1 MIKLTAVAAVGANF
15 ELGKGNDL
23 LWHLPEDFKFFKKVT
38 MGAPIVMGRKTFES
52 IGKPLPGRKNIVLT
66 RDDSW
71 KHEGVEVYPSIDS
84 FIDAMDKSVE
94 HFIIGGAE
102 IYKQFLPVLSTL
114 YLTHVNA
121 SFSDADA
128 FFPEIKKENWSVETL
143 LTKAKDEKH
152 DFSFEVKKYSRT
164 N

>member
-71 KHEGVEVYPSIDS
+71 KYEGVEVYPSIDS

-94 HFIIGGAE
+94 HFFIGGAE
-102 IYKQFLPVLSTL
+102 IYKQFLPVLSAL
-114 YLTHVNA
+114 YLTHVDA